1 MPLAAHKMRESLCKL
16 GKKTQFWSVISYKI
30 PFISKKMESKYD
42 AMNGKSENEILF
54 SRTIKAGKRVY
65 YTDIKCDRRGEL
77 YLAVTESKR
86 IKDGTEDNRPVFEKH
101 KIFVYREDLEKF
113 MDAINA
119 AAQFARENAPYEDE
133 EEWGEANHYDYNA
146 RPAAPYYP
154 QGEEPEAEKPADFKL
169 DIDF

>member
-1 MPLAAHKMRESLCKL
+1 
-16 GKKTQFWSVISYKI
+16 
-30 PFISKKMESKYD
+30 MESKYD
-42 AMNGKSENEILF
+42 AMNGKNENEILF
-54 SRTIKAGKRVY
+54 SRTVKAGKRVY

-86 IKDGTEDNRPVFEKH
+86 IKDGTEDSRPVFEKH

-119 AAQFARENAPYEDE
+119 AAQFAHENAPYEDE
-133 EEWGEANHYDYNA
+133 EEWGTADHYDYNA
-146 RPAAPYYP
+146 RPAAPYYRSS
-154 QGEEPEAEKPADFKL
+154 EEPEAEKPADFKL

>member
-1 MPLAAHKMRESLCKL
+1 
-16 GKKTQFWSVISYKI
+16 
-30 PFISKKMESKYD
+30 MESKYD
-42 AMNGKSENEILF
+42 AMNGKNENEILF
-54 SRTIKAGKRVY
+54 SRTVKAGKRVY

-86 IKDGTEDNRPVFEKH
+86 IKDGTEDSRPVFEKH

-113 MDAINA
+113 MDTINA

-133 EEWGEANHYDYNA
+133 EEWGTADHYDYNA
-146 RPAAPYYP
+146 RPAAPYYRSS
-154 QGEEPEAEKPADFKL
+154 EEPEAEKPADFKL